1 MKINKTKLRDIFDT
15 LLKTEY
21 KDHNDIKELN
31 KFYIDKFNYLFNILS
46 NKNNFI
52 VGRRG
57 TGKTTLLYR
66 AYLECMLSFGKK
78 YKSDFISTN
87 NNLGIYI
94 DLNKINTLKNDS
106 DENFERDFLLD
117 LIKEFREQVNIFWKP
132 NMIQE
137 LLADSKNEVE
147 NIFKEIE
154 NLIINGQMVDI
165 VGNMSLEKLK
175 KDNLKIGVGATETS
189 AKISLS
195 IDNQEES
202 KNNYQV
208 QPIELSV
215 SIFYDKLAKIK
226 EKAKIN
232 QIFIFLDEY
241 SSLNEIKQIKLSKLL
256 KKLFDSRINVYYKIG
271 VIADNYNF
279 GELRLDR
286 DLHEISLDLDMI
298 ISSAGSIEKGFEHLS
313 SFIQSLL
320 EQRVKYF
327 LPENKLDDIFLD
339 KNFDEIM
346 LELTKASMG
355 VSRTLGKILEK
366 SLQKALNTNSDYI
379 NLAHTKEAIR
389 ENSKQYNEYFNGMI
403 KKGVVAN
410 EYKELLNDIIYRAIE
425 EQSKNREKQSSFFTW
440 LPSKEFYLS
449 KLEENYLLH
458 KIQHNHRLKEGKIDV
473 DVYAIDYGLCLEHKL
488 NYYSSS
494 KDKRQDRDIV
504 QSRFFYD
511 SIAVKYDSFFIEE
524 DIYKCGICGDKEIY
538 TKKDLTLPGGKIIN
552 FCPNHNQQIL
562 TVIKRKVT
570 NILKYTEEEE
580 KIIGLLATIKELDSL
595 KANEIQKEVGASPY
609 KIAWF
614 IKKIEQ
620 EQGYLKRVTSKQ
632 PYQYYGNLEDE

>member
-21 KDHNDIKELN
+21 KDHNDIQELN

-66 AYLECMLSFGKK
+66 AYLECMLSFNKN
-78 YKSDFISTN
+78 YQSDFILTK

-106 DENFERDFLLD
+106 NENFERDFLLD
-117 LIKEFREQVNIFWKP
+117 LIKEFREQVNIFWK
-132 NMIQE
+132 NNIKAF
-137 LLADSKNEVE
+137 LTNSKNEVDE
-147 NIFKEIE
+147 IFNEIE
-154 NLIINGQMVDI
+154 QLIINGKMIDI
-165 VGNMSLEKLK
+165 VGNMSLDKIKNSNVKLS
-175 KDNLKIGVGATETS
+175 AETNFING
-189 AKISLS
+189 KLS
-195 IDNQEES
+195 T
-202 KNNYQV
+202 
-208 QPIELSV
+208 ELSNEETHKSSCQV
-215 SIFYDKLAKIK
+215 NAVEMSVNLFYDKLFQIK
-226 EKAKIN
+226 QKAKIN
-232 QIFIFLDEY
+232 NIFIFLDEY
-241 SSLNEIKQIKLSKLL
+241 SSLNEIKQLKLSKLL
-256 KKLFDSRINVYYKIG
+256 KKLFESRINIYYKIG

-313 SFIQSLL
+313 NFIQSLL
-320 EQRVKYF
+320 EQRVEYF
-327 LPENKLDDIFLD
+327 LPNNKLNDIFLD

-346 LELTKASMG
+346 IELTKASMG

-366 SLQKALNTNSDYI
+366 SLQKALNANSDYI
-379 NLAHTKEAIR
+379 NLSHIKEAIR

-403 KKGVVAN
+403 KKGIVAH
-410 EYKELLNDIIYRAIE
+410 EYKELLNDIIYRAID
-425 EQSKNREKQSSFFTW
+425 EQGKNKDKQSSFFTW

-458 KIQHNHRLKEGKIDV
+458 KIQHNHRLKDSKIDV

-494 KDKRQDRDIV
+494 KEKRQDRDIV

-511 SIAVKYDSFFIEE
+511 SIAIKYDAFFIEE
-524 DIYKCGICGDKEIY
+524 DIYKCGICGDKEVY
-538 TKKDLTLPGGKIIN
+538 TKKDLTLPNGMVIK
-552 FCPNHNQQIL
+552 FCPTHNEQAL
-562 TVIKRKVT
+562 SVIKRRVS
-570 NILKYTEEEE
+570 NIHKYTEEEE
-580 KIIGLLATIKELDSL
+580 KIIGFLATIKERDSL

-614 IKKIEQ
+614 IKKIEK
-620 EQGYLKRVTSKQ
+620 EQGYLKRVTTIN
-632 PYQYYGNLEDE
+632 PYQYYGNLDDE